1 MNMYGVDFENVPS
14 WKQYFSSAQASR
26 ALVQIA
32 VTNDKC
38 ANVVMCTVHGKE
50 YSNILPIFSHLFD
63 S

>member
-32 VTNDKC
+32 VTNGEC
-38 ANVVMCTVHGKE
+38 ANVMHAVHGNE
-50 YSNILPIFSHLFD
+50 YSNLLTIFSHLFY

>member
-32 VTNDKC
+32 VTNDEWANTVIC
-38 ANVVMCTVHGKE
+38 AVHGNE
-50 YSNILPIFSHLFD
+50 YSNILPTCCID
-63 S
+63 EMR

>member
-32 VTNDKC
+32 VTNGEF
-38 ANVVMCTVHGKE
+38 ANVMYAVHGNE
-50 YSNILPIFSHLFD
+50 YSNLLPTFCID
-63 S
+63 EMR